1 MSFECGRSI
10 MCAECVGLG
19 RVSQKDVCI
28 AVGAVSMMHDAPTL
42 SKEAIQDLTYDI
54 MTGIV
59 DDDDYVTPQMRE
71 AAVESAHELITK

>member
-10 MCAECVGLG
+10 MCAECVDLD

-28 AVGAVSMMHDAPTL
+28 AVGAVSMMPDAHIL
-42 SKEAIQDLTYDI
+42 SKEAIKGLTYHI
-54 MTGIV
+54 MAGIV
-59 DDDDYVTPQMRE
+59 DDDDYVTPQMQE